1 MPMGADPDTEDGFTQ
16 WVNSIHPAFAKP
28 SLAKLLVEQGY
39 ETVQDAH
46 LVTVELLRT
55 DFSLKSGH
63 AAKFVEAARAVQA
76 SLMAAPSMGEV
87 VPELVQPPQFA
98 HPTKRALAPPVPV
111 ASATVQ
117 GCGVGGLATAT
128 AMTAWVTRLVS
139 WARANWGQAEAG
151 AIELIARDTG
161 TSLVIPQQAV
171 SDEFELALHAALV
184 GALPDVTIRFLGEAA
199 ASSSGLEV
207 LQMLL
212 HPVLGSQGD
221 RVTLR
226 PSRPCNSSS
235 STLL

>member
-76 SLMAAPSMGEV
+76 SLTAAPSMGEV

-98 HPTKRALAPPVPV
+98 HPTKRALAPP
-111 ASATVQ
+111 
-117 GCGVGGLATAT
+117 
-128 AMTAWVTRLVS
+128 
-139 WARANWGQAEAG
+139 
-151 AIELIARDTG
+151 
-161 TSLVIPQQAV
+161 
-171 SDEFELALHAALV
+171 
-184 GALPDVTIRFLGEAA
+184 
-199 ASSSGLEV
+199 
-207 LQMLL
+207 
-212 HPVLGSQGD
+212 
-221 RVTLR
+221 
-226 PSRPCNSSS
+226 PC
-235 STLL
+235 L